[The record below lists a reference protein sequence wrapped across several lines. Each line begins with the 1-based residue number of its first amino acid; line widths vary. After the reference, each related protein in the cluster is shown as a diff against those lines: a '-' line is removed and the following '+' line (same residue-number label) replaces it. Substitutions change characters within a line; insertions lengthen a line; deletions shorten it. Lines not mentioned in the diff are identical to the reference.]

1 MCLCEDEGLLTCMD
15 IVLDVVVDMVVDMVV
30 VDIVLDIVVVVLVGG
45 GLGGCSVLKEAVAA
59 CWLFHNGEEFRAFC
73 KRPEHL

>member
-1 MCLCEDEGLLTCMD
+1 ML
-15 IVLDVVVDMVVDMVV
+15 VVDMVLDM
-30 VDIVLDIVVVVLVGG
+30 LVVVLVRG
-45 GLGGCSVLKEAVAA
+45 GLGGCSVLKEAAAA

>member
-1 MCLCEDEGLLTCMD
+1 MVVDMD
-15 IVLDVVVDMVVDMVV
+15 MLVDMVVDMVV
-30 VDIVLDIVVVVLVGG
+30 VVLV
-45 GLGGCSVLKEAVAA
+45 GGCSVLKEAVAA

>member
-1 MCLCEDEGLLTCMD
+1 MVFD
-15 IVLDVVVDMVVDMVV
+15 IVLDMVVDMVV
-30 VDIVLDIVVVVLVGG
+30 DRVLKMLVVDMVFDMLVVVLVGG
-45 GLGGCSVLKEAVAA
+45 GLGGCSVLKEAAAA